1 MGLIGKIK
9 KPHIGAHSGSGCT
22 SDRKEIVVV
31 LGRGQREW
39 IVSIWG
45 QSWSSLIIP
54 AGKVSVG
61 IATVA
66 AAISAAAATISAGND
81 YNGIDRAQACLV
93 KNVSPIIS
101 IQQPM
106 NNGVGVYLFTWVV
119 VDTVATTTA

>member
-1 MGLIGKIK
+1 M
-9 KPHIGAHSGSGCT
+9 
-22 SDRKEIVVV
+22 

-61 IATVA
+61 IATT
-66 AAISAAAATISAGND
+66 AAAAAAAISAGND

>member
-61 IATVA
+61 IATT
-66 AAISAAAATISAGND
+66 AAAAAAISAGND

>member
-1 MGLIGKIK
+1 M
-9 KPHIGAHSGSGCT
+9 
-22 SDRKEIVVV
+22 

-61 IATVA
+61 NAT
-66 AAISAAAATISAGND
+66 AAISAAND
-81 YNGIDRAQACLV
+81 YNGIGNDDRAQACLV

-106 NNGVGVYLFTWVV
+106 NNGVGVYQRLCREDGQTKPTKTYSLEPLNRFLEFL
-119 VDTVATTTA
+119 DRFENHEHEF

>member
-1 MGLIGKIK
+1 M
-9 KPHIGAHSGSGCT
+9 
-22 SDRKEIVVV
+22 

-61 IATVA
+61 NAT
-66 AAISAAAATISAGND
+66 AAISAAND
-81 YNGIDRAQACLV
+81 YNGIRNDDRAQACLV